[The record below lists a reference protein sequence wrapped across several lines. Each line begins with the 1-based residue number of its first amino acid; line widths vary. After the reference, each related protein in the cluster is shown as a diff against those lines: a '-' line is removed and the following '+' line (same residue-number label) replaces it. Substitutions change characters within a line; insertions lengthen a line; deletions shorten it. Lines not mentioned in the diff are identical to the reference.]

1 MTFRGLGYTSQYLEK
16 VNLAPQIQ
24 DGVLNTENAFVVYDF
39 LLNLR
44 YLMSKQNSKGHTYV
58 FEVEHFSDD
67 VNTTTVKPEV
77 VISHVAAQVDEQFQR
92 LYRCF
97 QGWPV

>member
-1 MTFRGLGYTSQYLEK
+1 
-16 VNLAPQIQ
+16 
-24 DGVLNTENAFVVYDF
+24 
-39 LLNLR
+39 
-44 YLMSKQNSKGHTYV
+44 MSKQNSKGHTYV